1 MRSRHCSVLGTLII
15 MMAGGGAAS
24 AQRVHYE
31 PPLHQP
37 CGWFEPQTKLD
48 LVDGQR
54 GHVIVRGSTHIMTLQ
69 ARGGSI
75 RVDAIELRDQTDQ
88 TTTSGV
94 LLELREL
101 KPEATNAADEVSTY
115 IDYDEID
122 GLIKAWDAV
131 AKADDTITKLAD
143 FEARFRT
150 RGDLEIAVFRQT
162 PGGAIAAAVT
172 GGLCDRVKVLLSLD
186 ELSRLRYM
194 ILQARAR
201 LDEAK

>member
-1 MRSRHCSVLGTLII
+1 MSSRHFSVLGALII
-15 MMAGGGAAS
+15 VMAGGGTVS
-24 AQRVHYE
+24 AQRVRYE

-37 CGWFEPQTKLD
+37 CGWFEPLTKLD
-48 LVDGQR
+48 QVDSR
-54 GHVIVRGSTHIMTLQ
+54 RSHLIVRGSTHIMTLQ

-75 RVDAIELRDQTDQ
+75 RVDAIELKDETDQ

-94 LLELREL
+94 LLELNEP
-101 KPEATNAADEVSTY
+101 KPQTPNTADDARTY

-122 GLIKAWDAV
+122 GLIKSWDVV
-131 AKADDTITKLAD
+131 AKADETITRLAD

-162 PGGAIAAAVT
+162 PGGVAAAVT
-172 GGLCDRVKVLLSLD
+172 SGLCDRVRVLLSLD
-186 ELSRLRYM
+186 ELSRLRGM
-194 ILQARAR
+194 VRQARAR